1 TLRGNLRVSGFTRR
15 AEVMPMAADRAL
27 RTLGRRGV
35 RVDGIVADPPYG
47 AGCVQRLVVQI
58 AAGDVLGREGWL
70 AVEHA
75 VDETPAERPGLVPV
89 ASPRQG
95 HTAITRL
102 QRPEAT
108 ASNGAPSTPAPPTR
122 ARTGTP
128 RP

>member
-1 TLRGNLRVSGFTRR
+1 
-15 AEVMPMAADRAL
+15 MAADRAL

-47 AGCVQRLVVQI
+47 AGCVQRLVDQI

-89 ASPRQG
+89 ASRRHG
-95 HTAITRL
+95 DTAITLL
-102 QRPEAT
+102 QRPEVT
-108 ASNGAPSTPAPPTR
+108 A
-122 ARTGTP
+122 
-128 RP
+128 